1 MSIRKVLAF
10 IVNKV
15 YYFGAFVVICGL
27 ICQNLGLESAKKVT
41 IIGLFF
47 EAAIFF
53 FGMFSLEENDD
64 EKKKEVEDDQN
75 KKIYYTDGNGNYY
88 LKNPNIGIQGGVL
101 PVGGGSNI
109 GGVQRLPYNYNY
121 NGDYVNGA
129 NESYYMPDINSDIKQ
144 LKEKI
149 DFLESLRKKQ
159 IHNLTAGGYFNN
171 ESSNDLDDDNIFT
184 NTSNDKKDKKDKK
197 KSFKNFEK
205 DVEKDIET
213 EDDIDDEDLNSD
225 SDNNNNNF
233 NNRNKKVR
241 RNKNT
246 DNE

>member
-47 EAAIFF
+47 EATIFF
-53 FGMFSLEENDD
+53 FGMFNLEEPEEDKN
-64 EKKKEVEDDQN
+64 KKEGDKD

-88 LKNPNIGIQGGVL
+88 LKNPTLGVQGGVL
-101 PVGGGSNI
+101 PLGGGQGNANI
-109 GGVQRLPYNYNY
+109 RLPYNY
-121 NGDYVNGA
+121 NGDYVNGG

-159 IHNLTAGGYFNN
+159 IHNLTAGGYFDDVKNEEVVVNKNN
-171 ESSNDLDDDNIFT
+171 EQGNLP
-184 NTSNDKKDKKDKK
+184 
-197 KSFKNFEK
+197 
-205 DVEKDIET
+205 
-213 EDDIDDEDLNSD
+213 L
-225 SDNNNNNF
+225 NNNNNII
-233 NNRNKKVR
+233 NNNNSNNEVKVADSKNVSETVVKKGKR
-241 RNKNT
+241 GRKPKNPKL
-246 DNE
+246 

>member
-1 MSIRKVLAF
+1 MSIRRILGF

-53 FGMFSLEENDD
+53 FGMFSLEENDED
-64 EKKKEVEDDQN
+64 KTKKEDEEK

-88 LKNPNIGIQGGVL
+88 LKNPTVGIQGGVL
-101 PVGGGSNI
+101 PI
-109 GGVQRLPYNYNY
+109 GNGQGNANMKLPYNY
-121 NGDYVNGA
+121 NGDYVNGS

-159 IHNLTAGGYFNN
+159 IHNLTAGGYFDNINNDNVTISKTN
-171 ESSNDLDDDNIFT
+171 ESNSLQNSKNINKSSST
-184 NTSNDKKDKKDKK
+184 VGEENITVDKDETKEETTQEATVVKK
-197 KSFKNFEK
+197 KRGRKPKNFY
-205 DVEKDIET
+205 
-213 EDDIDDEDLNSD
+213 
-225 SDNNNNNF
+225 
-233 NNRNKKVR
+233 KV
-241 RNKNT
+241 
-246 DNE
+246 

>member
-1 MSIRKVLAF
+1 MSIRKILAF

-53 FGMFSLEENDD
+53 FGMFNLEEPEEDKN
-64 EKKKEVEDDQN
+64 KKEEEDKN

-88 LKNPNIGIQGGVL
+88 LKNPTLGIQGGVL
-101 PVGGGSNI
+101 PMGGGQGNANM
-109 GGVQRLPYNYNY
+109 RLPYNY
-121 NGDYVNGA
+121 NGDYVNGS

-159 IHNLTAGGYFNN
+159 IHNLTAGGYFDNTKNEEVNISKTSENN
-171 ESSNDLDDDNIFT
+171 NIQLSGVDKNTNSDINFTNDELKNSSNKNKEENSEENLEENVV
-184 NTSNDKKDKKDKK
+184 KKGKRGRKP
-197 KSFKNFEK
+197 KNPK
-205 DVEKDIET
+205 
-213 EDDIDDEDLNSD
+213 L
-225 SDNNNNNF
+225 
-233 NNRNKKVR
+233 
-241 RNKNT
+241 
-246 DNE
+246 

>member
-53 FGMFSLEENDD
+53 FGMFSLEETEEDKNKQKEE
-64 EKKKEVEDDQN
+64 EKD

-88 LKNPNIGIQGGVL
+88 LKNPTLGIQGGVL
-101 PVGGGSNI
+101 PLGGGQGNANI
-109 GGVQRLPYNYNY
+109 RLPYNY
-121 NGDYVNGA
+121 NGDYVNGG

-159 IHNLTAGGYFNN
+159 IHNLTAGGYFDDSKNEEVVVNKKNEQSNSSLNTNNSNINNSNN
-171 ESSNDLDDDNIFT
+171 EI
-184 NTSNDKKDKKDKK
+184 
-197 KSFKNFEK
+197 
-205 DVEKDIET
+205 
-213 EDDIDDEDLNSD
+213 
-225 SDNNNNNF
+225 
-233 NNRNKKVR
+233 KVTD
-241 RNKNT
+241 NKNISE
-246 DNE
+246 NVVRKGKRGRKPKNPKL

>member
-53 FGMFSLEENDD
+53 FGMFSLEENDE
-64 EKKKEVEDDQN
+64 EKKKETEDEQN

-88 LKNPNIGIQGGVL
+88 LKNPNVGIQGGVL
-101 PVGGGSNI
+101 PVAGNVGGG
-109 GGVQRLPYNYNY
+109 QRLPYNYNY

-149 DFLESLRKKQ
+149 DFLESLRRKQ

-171 ESSNDLDDDNIFT
+171 ESQN
-184 NTSNDKKDKKDKK
+184 
-197 KSFKNFEK
+197 
-205 DVEKDIET
+205 
-213 EDDIDDEDLNSD
+213 DDIDDINNLKSSNSLNNKKNKDVIEEDEEEDIDD
-225 SDNNNNNF
+225 SDKNMDEDSKNIKGNYINKG
-233 NNRNKKVR
+233 NRKVKKP
-241 RNKNT
+241 KNIT
-246 DNE
+246 DKE